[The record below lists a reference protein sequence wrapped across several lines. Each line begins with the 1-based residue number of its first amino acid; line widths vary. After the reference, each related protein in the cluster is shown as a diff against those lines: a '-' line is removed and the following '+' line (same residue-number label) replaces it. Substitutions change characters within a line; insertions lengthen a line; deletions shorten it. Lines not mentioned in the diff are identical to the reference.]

1 MDSPLKP
8 SPDAPADAV
17 LLFPGQGA
25 QYARM
30 AAGLYGHDDVFTDA
44 VDEALAL
51 FGDGDELRADWLAE
65 NPAVPIDD
73 VRRAQP
79 LLFALGH
86 ALGRTVLSWGVRP
99 VALLG
104 HSVGEL
110 VAATLAGVFSL
121 PDAVAIMRD
130 RVDRIAPSPPGGLLT
145 VAGTP
150 QDLLPRLARHPEIAV
165 GALNAPRQTVLAG
178 RTAPLRAVAD
188 ELREAG
194 ITTLPVAARHP
205 FHSPVLAPLFTDLTL
220 YRDVTAH
227 PPRIPLWSAFTGTR
241 LDARSV
247 RDPALWAG
255 HPVAPVLFW
264 PTLDELLATGP
275 HLLIEAGPGQGLTT
289 LARRHADVKRGHSEA
304 VALLPLRS
312 RTPEGDREQVATA
325 RALIH
330 TRIRKEVPSCA

>member
-1 MDSPLKP
+1 MESLLKP
-8 SPDAPADAV
+8 SREAPADAV

-30 AAGLYGHDDVFTDA
+30 ARGLYGHDEVFTDA

-51 FGDGDELRADWLAE
+51 FGNGDELRADWLGE

-121 PDAVAIMRD
+121 ADAVAIMRD
-130 RVDRIAPSPPGGLLT
+130 RVDRISPAPAGGLLT
-145 VAGTP
+145 VASTP
-150 QDLLPRLARHPEIAV
+150 EDVRPYLARHPDIAV

-178 RTAPLRAVAD
+178 HTAPLRAIAA

-194 ITTLPVAARHP
+194 ITTLPVAAHHP
-205 FHSPVLAPLFTDLTL
+205 FHSPVLAPLFADLTL
-220 YRDVTAH
+220 YRNVTTH
-227 PPRIPLWSAFTGTR
+227 PPTIPLWSAFTGNP
-241 LDARSV
+241 LDAGSV
-247 RDPALWAG
+247 HDPALWAS

-264 PTLDELLATGP
+264 PTLDKLLATGP

-304 VALLPLRS
+304 VALLPVRS
-312 RTPEGDREQVATA
+312 RTPEGDREQVSAA
-325 RALIH
+325 RELIH
-330 TRIRKEVPSCA
+330 TRTRKEVPSCV

>member
-1 MDSPLKP
+1 MKP
-8 SPDAPADAV
+8 SPQAPADAV

-30 AAGLYGHDDVFTDA
+30 AAGLYGHDEVFTDA
-44 VDEALAL
+44 VDEALVL
-51 FGDGDELRADWLAE
+51 FGNADELRSDWLAQH
-65 NPAVPIDD
+65 PAVPVDD

-121 PDAVAIMRD
+121 PEAVAIMRD
-130 RVDRIAPSPPGGLLT
+130 RVDRIAPTPAGGLLT

-150 QDLLPRLARHPEIAV
+150 EDVRPYLARHPEIAV

-178 RTAPLRAVAD
+178 HTAPLRAISA

-194 ITTLPVAARHP
+194 ITILPVAAHHP
-205 FHSPVLAPLFTDLTL
+205 FHSPVLAPHFADLTL
-220 YRDVTAH
+220 YRNVTAH
-227 PPRIPLWSAFTGTR
+227 PPAIPLWSAFTGGP

-247 RDPALWAG
+247 RDPALWAS

-264 PTLDELLATGP
+264 PTLDRLLATGP

-289 LARRHADVKRGHSEA
+289 LARRHPDVKRGHSEA
-304 VALLPLRS
+304 VALLPVRS
-312 RTPEGDREQVATA
+312 QTPEGDREQLSAA
-325 RALIH
+325 HELID
-330 TRIRKEVPSCA
+330 TRTREEVPTCV